1 MADSQ
6 KTSSSRTKSA
16 ARAKPVRSAADSVYI
31 GTGRPSK
38 KSVTKKEA
46 AAEKLRS
53 KEARRRNRMG
63 EQRTM
68 SAADILLNKMENY
81 SKYRRAWTALLV
93 IAFVFM
99 MVSLVSSQ
107 IASDVKGDTYEMLS
121 MVVTVSLVAAY
132 VCVFGAFFFDLIKIR
147 PLRKIAQ
154 AQAQAMTIKAQEKL
168 LFEFRE
174 ANEAKRRAKREA
186 KEAAKEAKA
195 AAKEEKSAAKEAK
208 KTEKKAAKTDT
219 ADKDTE
225 TDKDAE
231 ANEDAKADKDA
242 AVKTAQTEEA
252 EQEDAATEEVKQED
266 TAEAEQED
274 TTE

>member
-6 KTSSSRTKSA
+6 KAPSSRTKSA
-16 ARAKPVRSAADSVYI
+16 ARAKPARSAADSVHI

-53 KEARRRNRMG
+53 KEARRRNRLG

-68 SAADILLNKMENY
+68 SVADILLNRMENY
-81 SKYRRAWTALLV
+81 SKYRRAWTVLLV
-93 IAFVFM
+93 VALVFM
-99 MVSLVSSQ
+99 LASLVGSQ

-147 PLRKIAQ
+147 PLRKMAQ
-154 AQAQAMTIKAQEKL
+154 AQAQATTIKAQEKL

-186 KEAAKEAKA
+186 KEAVKEAKA

-208 KTEKKAAKTDT
+208 KAEKKAAKTDT

-225 TDKDAE
+225 
-231 ANEDAKADKDA
+231 ANEDAKADKDV

-266 TAEAEQED
+266 TAGAEQED
-274 TTE
+274 TV